1 MNDFNRRYDF
11 DRQRRRSTGGLQRL
25 QAVLILLAVV
35 AVTGALIYF
44 FVIPHDESTNTAD
57 GSDMASAAENKNP
70 DRQKKPA
77 VVTPPPD
84 PTAPL
89 TGDPASGANSGVSG
103 DPSGNTASDAGNA
116 TSAPPAPEAAPEETE
131 VKDPLERAI
140 TVEVKAGNTLSGLA
154 REHHA
159 TEEAIKYF
167 NRDILKNRPLQPGM
181 KLKIIPGPWRMTVNR
196 SRHELVLEHAPKQ
209 KWQLFKKFSAFPTI
223 SNGRF
228 VVYSRSG
235 DGDYRLNL
243 APFREP
249 KKRLIGFSIHGVAD
263 KPLDTEYCGA
273 GSCIHV
279 RGDDIKLLFLLCP
292 AKSEVTVIPGASP
305 VQNSEN

>member
-1 MNDFNRRYDF
+1 MNGFNRRYDF
-11 DRQRRRSTGGLQRL
+11 DRQKRRANWLQRL

-44 FVIPHDESTNTAD
+44 FVIPHDKSTNTAD
-57 GSDMASAAENKNP
+57 GGGTTSIAENKNAVQ
-70 DRQKKPA
+70 QKKPA
-77 VVTPPPD
+77 VPPP
-84 PTAPL
+84 TADR
-89 TGDPASGANSGVSG
+89 TGDPSSGANSGASVE
-103 DPSGNTASDAGNA
+103 PSVNTSSDAG
-116 TSAPPAPEAAPEETE
+116 TDPSASPAPEAAPEETE

-140 TVEVKAGNTLSGLA
+140 PVKVKAGNTLSGLA
-154 REHHA
+154 REHHT

-167 NRDILKNRPLQPGM
+167 NRDKLKNRSLQPGM
-181 KLKIIPGPWRMTVNR
+181 VLEIIPGPWRMTVNR
-196 SRHELVLEHAPKQ
+196 SRHELILEHAPKQ
-209 KWQLFKKFSAFPTI
+209 KWQLFKKFSAVPTV
-223 SNGRF
+223 SNGKY
-228 VVYSRSG
+228 VIYSRSG

-249 KKRLIGFSIHGVAD
+249 KKRLIGFSIHGIAD

-292 AKSEVTVIPGASP
+292 AKSEVNVIPGESS
-305 VQNSEN
+305 VQNLEN